1 MAAETVA
8 QRGFR
13 VTVYDHKPSPAR
25 KFLMAGR
32 GGLNITHSEPLDQF
46 LKRYGEAADFLLP
59 AIENFTP
66 QNLRDW
72 CHALGE
78 DTFIGTSGRVFPKSF
93 KASPLLRAWILRLQN
108 MGVEFKYGWKW
119 TGWDADKNLTFSP
132 PSSEKPSPL
141 AGEGWVG
148 GDTITILAL
157 GGASW
162 PRLGSDGHWTQTLEK
177 QGITINPFRPAN
189 CGFTTNWSDIF
200 KNKFAGTPIKPVI
213 ITHENH
219 SVQGEIMVTEKGVE
233 GGGIYAL
240 SKSIRNAIERDGSTL
255 LTLDLKPNIPQDQ
268 IAKMLNTP
276 RARDSFSNYLRKTL
290 GLSPVVIGLLQ
301 EDRNVATLSRA
312 DLAARIKSYP
322 LPLNSTANIDRAISS
337 AGGIAL
343 DEVDENFRLKKMSN
357 TYAIG
362 EMLDWEAPTGGYL
375 LQATF
380 SMAVWV
386 GKSIAQRY
394 QS

>member
-1 MAAETVA
+1 MAAETLS
-8 QRGFR
+8 QRGFQ

-46 LKRYGEAADFLLP
+46 LKRYGEAADFLRP

-72 CHALGE
+72 CHAHGE
-78 DTFIGTSGRVFPKSF
+78 ETFIGTSGRVFPKSF
-93 KASPLLRAWILRLQN
+93 KASPLLRAWMKRLDEL
-108 MGVEFKYGWKW
+108 GVSSVFNFEW
-119 TGWDADKNLTFSP
+119 TGQDMKSD
-132 PSSEKPSPL
+132 
-141 AGEGWVG
+141 
-148 GDTITILAL
+148 ITILAL

-162 PRLGSDGHWTQTLEK
+162 PRLGSNGHWTQTLEK

-213 ITHENH
+213 ITHDNH

-240 SKSIRNAIERDGSTL
+240 SKSIRNAIERGGETT
-255 LTLDLKPNIPQDQ
+255 LTLDFKPNIPQTQ
-268 IAKMLNTP
+268 IEKILNTP
-276 RARDSFSNYLRKTL
+276 RSRDSFSNYLRKTL

-301 EDRNVATLSRA
+301 EDRNVTNLSRT

-322 LPLNSTANIDRAISS
+322 LPLNGIANIDRAISS

-343 DEVDENFRLKKMSN
+343 DEVDENFMLRKMPN

>member
-1 MAAETVA
+1 MAAETLA
-8 QRGFR
+8 TRGFQ

-32 GGLNITHSEPLDQF
+32 GGLNITHSEPLDKF
-46 LKRYGEAADFLLP
+46 LTRYGDAANILRP

-66 QNLRDW
+66 DHLRDW
-72 CHALGE
+72 CHGLGE
-78 DTFIGTSGRVFPKSF
+78 ETFIGTSGRVFPKGF
-93 KASPLLRAWILRLQN
+93 KASPLLRAWLKKLESL
-108 MGVEFKYGWKW
+108 GVEFKFGY
-119 TGWDADKNLTFSP
+119 
-132 PSSEKPSPL
+132 E
-141 AGEGWVG
+141 WVG
-148 GDTITILAL
+148 QDMGTDFTILAL

-162 PRLGSDGHWTQTLEK
+162 PRLGSNAGWTKILENQNIK
-177 QGITINPFRPAN
+177 INPFRPSN

-200 KNKFAGTPIKPVI
+200 KHKFAGHPLKPVI
-213 ITHENH
+213 LKHGTETL
-219 SVQGEIMVTEKGVE
+219 QGEIMVTEKGVE

-240 SKSIRNAIERDGSTL
+240 SKSLRTALDQHPTTI
-255 LTLDLKPNIPQDQ
+255 LTLDLKPNIPKDQ
-268 IAKMLNTP
+268 IEKMLNTP

-301 EDRNVATLSRA
+301 EDRNVTTLSRA

-322 LPLNSTANIDRAISS
+322 LTISGIANIDRAISS

-343 DEVDENFRLKKMSN
+343 DEVDENFQLKKMPH

-386 GKSIAQRY
+386 GNRVN
-394 QS
+394 